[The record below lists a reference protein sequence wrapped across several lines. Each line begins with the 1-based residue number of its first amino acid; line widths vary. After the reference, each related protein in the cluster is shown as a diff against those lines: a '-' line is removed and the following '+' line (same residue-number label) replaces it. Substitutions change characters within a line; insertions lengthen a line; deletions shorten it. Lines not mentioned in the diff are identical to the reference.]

1 MRLHF
6 NIQRYIT
13 NSMFFLLCSIFA
25 GAQNRTTVSLPAQI
39 TLKEAF
45 LEIERQSNLSV
56 DYNDRVVNAEVRLK
70 KSFRDVMLPEALT
83 AILDEIDC
91 TYVIQ
96 GSHILVNPN
105 HPPQER
111 RRITGTVR
119 DETGEPVA
127 GANVVERG
135 VNNGTVTD
143 ADGMF
148 SLDVT
153 ENAILQASY
162 IGYVTQ
168 DIRVGRQSTLSVTLK
183 ENNLALEEVIVVG
196 YGTVKKS
203 NLTGAVSSV
212 KMADIPM
219 AATTSISNL
228 LTGRVPG
235 LTITQNSAEPTGG
248 YSVLI
253 RGATSTGAGN
263 DPLYIIDGFPG
274 GNINAIS
281 PNDIESVEVLKDA
294 SATAIYGARAA
305 NGVILVNTKK
315 GKAGTLN
322 VSVQLS
328 TSLQTIS
335 NPYDLVT
342 AKDYM
347 RLTNEF
353 YEEEW
358 MFNNKIAPYGNVDP
372 ATVVTKPVVAFSE
385 QEIASARDVTN
396 WFDEISRTGMIDNE
410 SIVITGGSEKA
421 TYTFSLGHFK
431 HKGVIMKSGYE
442 KFMVRLAADFH
453 LSKWLTAGVTV
464 SGSRQDAD
472 LLQAATRWDDPTGL
486 VRQAIV
492 YPRYLPVKNE
502 DGTYVINPN
511 HPTIP
516 NPVSNK
522 DVTNTQRDNRFL
534 ITNFWNAQITDE
546 LNFRASW
553 GTNQSFIR
561 NNRYFPKTTLQGST
575 LNSDAY
581 IKETNGDDYLLD
593 ATLTYDKMIFA
604 GHHLKVMAG
613 YAYQTFISE
622 SVTASN
628 SDFVSDVYNVY
639 NLGGGGDLTKS
650 VASDKAIVKYLSY
663 FGRLNYDIAD
673 KYLFTF
679 TLRADGSDRFG
690 RENRF
695 GYFPSGSAA
704 WRITE
709 EEFMKLHEMISNL
722 KLRASFGQTGNS
734 EIGGN
739 AYGYYASGTNYIL
752 GGTLR
757 TGVSENQLE
766 SSRLKW
772 ETTTEFNVGLD
783 FGLFK
788 NRLTG
793 SFDFF
798 RKTVSDLLDSRNI
811 GSYYPVS
818 AVADNLGMTLGQ
830 GWEFQLLSVNVR
842 NDRFTWTTD
851 FNISHFKDRWKER
864 NPFTILN
871 VYNTTTDPLHV
882 TWGYVTDGLIQP
894 GDDVSHMPGA
904 IVGTM
909 KIKDL
914 NGWLKDAG
922 GNYILDANGRQQLSN
937 VPDGAIDDADK
948 VIIANS
954 QPTLTFGLYNTFQ
967 YRGFDLSFFLYGET
981 GRQKYNDNILL
992 DPDKFRFRD
1001 NVTTHAFDKW
1011 KHDNQDG
1018 IYPSGLD
1025 LRYAGNNDFWVEN
1038 ADFLRLK
1045 MLTIGYTLS
1054 QPASE
1059 NIFKNARIYIDL
1071 QNIFVF
1077 TKYKG
1082 TDPETDKIAAYPN
1095 QRTYSLGLN
1104 LNF

>member
-1 MRLHF
+1 ML
-6 NIQRYIT
+6 
-13 NSMFFLLCSIFA
+13 FLSCSIFA
-25 GAQNRTTVSLPAQI
+25 NAQNRTVSLSARM

-45 LEIERQSNLSV
+45 IEIEKQTGLSV
-56 DYNDRVVNAEVRLK
+56 DYNDRTVNTEARSKRAYSNAKL
-70 KSFRDVMLPEALT
+70 SDVLT
-83 AILDEIDC
+83 DILGEINC
-91 TYVIQ
+91 TYTIQ
-96 GSHILVNPN
+96 GNHILVSPN
-105 HPPQER
+105 RPSQER
-111 RRITGTVR
+111 RQIAGTVT
-119 DETGEPVA
+119 DTNSEPIT
-127 GANVVERG
+127 GANVVESG
-135 VNNGTVTD
+135 TTNGTVTD
-143 ADGMF
+143 IDGKF
-148 SLDVT
+148 SLNVADNT
-153 ENAILQASY
+153 ILRVSY
-162 IGYVTQ
+162 IGYETQ
-168 DIRVGRQSTLSVTLK
+168 DVRVGRQSNLSITLA
-183 ENNLALEEVIVVG
+183 EDNLALEEVVVVG
-196 YGTVKKS
+196 YGVVKKS

-219 AATTSISNL
+219 VTTTSISNL

-235 LTITQNSAEPTGG
+235 LTITQTSAEPSGG

-263 DPLYIIDGFPG
+263 DPLYVIDGFPG
-274 GNINAIS
+274 GNINTIS

-305 NGVILVNTKK
+305 NGVILINTKK

-335 NPYDLVT
+335 NPYDLVS

-358 MFNNKIAPYGNVDP
+358 MFNNKIAPYGSADP
-372 ATVVTKPVVAFSE
+372 STVATRPVVAFSE
-385 QEIASARDVTN
+385 QEIASARDITN
-396 WFDEISRTGMIDNE
+396 WFDEISRTGVIDNE
-410 SIVITGGSEKA
+410 NISIAGGSEKA

-431 HKGVIMKSGYE
+431 HKGVIMKSGYD
-442 KFMVRLAADFH
+442 KYTVRLAADFH
-453 LSKWLTAGVTV
+453 LSKWLTTGITI
-464 SGSRQDAD
+464 SGSQQDAD
-472 LLQAATRWDDPTGL
+472 LLEAATRWDDPTGL

-492 YPRYLPVKNE
+492 YPRYLPIKDE
-502 DGTYVINPN
+502 DGNYVLNPN
-511 HPTIP
+511 HATIP

-522 DVTNTQRDNRFL
+522 EVTNTRRDNRFL
-534 ITNFWNAQITDE
+534 ITNFWSARITKD

-553 GTNQSFIR
+553 GVNQAFIR
-561 NNRYFPKTTLQGST
+561 NNQHFPKSTLRGST
-575 LNSDAY
+575 LNSYAY
-581 IKETNGDDYLLD
+581 IKETRGNDYLLD
-593 ATLTYDKMIFA
+593 ATLTYDKLIF
-604 GHHLKVMAG
+604 GNHHLKAMAG

-650 VASDKAIVKYLSY
+650 VASDKSVTKYLSY

-679 TLRADGSDRFG
+679 TMRADGSDRFG

-695 GYFPSGSAA
+695 GYFPSGSFA

-709 EEFMKLHEMISNL
+709 EEFMESQETLSNL
-722 KLRASFGQTGNS
+722 KLRASIGQTGNS

-739 AYGYYASGTNYIL
+739 AYGYYASGTNYVL

-757 TGVSENQLE
+757 TGVSENQLA
-766 SSRLKW
+766 SSKLKW
-772 ETTTEFNVGLD
+772 ETTTEFNFGLD
-783 FGLFK
+783 FGLLN

-798 RKTVSDLLDSRNI
+798 RKTVSDLLDSRNV

-818 AVADNLGMTLGQ
+818 AVADNLGATLGQ
-830 GWEFQLLSVNVR
+830 GWEFQLSSVNVR
-842 NDRFTWTTD
+842 NGQFSWTTD

-882 TWGYVTDGLIQP
+882 TWGYVSDGLIQV
-894 GDDVSHMPGA
+894 GDDVSHMPGGV
-904 IVGTM
+904 VGTI
-909 KIKDL
+909 KLKDL
-914 NGWLKDAG
+914 NGWLKDAS
-922 GNYILDANGRQQLSN
+922 GNYILDADGRQQLSG
-937 VPDGAIDDADK
+937 VPDGAVDDADK

-954 QPTLTFGLYNTFQ
+954 QPNLTFGMYNTFR

-1025 LRYAGNNDFWVEN
+1025 LRYAGSNDFWVEN

-1045 MLTIGYTLS
+1045 TLAFGYTLPQS
-1054 QPASE
+1054 
-1059 NIFKNARIYIDL
+1059 IFGKAFQNARIYVDF
-1071 QNIFVF
+1071 QNLFVL

-1082 TDPETDKIAAYPN
+1082 SDPETDRIAAYPN